1 MDSKQLVNDIVNKR
15 LSKARKTI
23 NEELSN
29 RVLGHIESKR
39 SDVINE
45 AIMSPEA
52 GLATA
57 TAAGV
62 GLATVGAVKGIKGAV
77 KLGKKLHKRFGKKG
91 RLKKRKEKEEKKS
104 GKAKDKYDLAYA
116 KGPAKEI
123 KKQEAKKHKPGRGVE
138 LTDKEKKDNQ
148 KIDDKIE
155 DIKDDFDAEW
165 AAGKGKKAIEK
176 GRLDIKGPTDKAAA
190 DAAKAEK
197 RAKRDA
203 ETEKKETEAKTKE
216 EIGKLTDKLKVAP
229 AGGSLSKA
237 DIDHNKQ
244 IKRDIEDIKN
254 KAAGIDKEG
263 LKSVEDA
270 RRKEDE
276 GLSDEEKEAEAE
288 AKRIEK
294 EKEALDTEIT
304 TRSDEIGKTQSKMN
318 IDAIL
323 GKDAGVRA
331 KQRLQKQ
338 QTALDKLVN
347 ARAELE
353 PPEEEGEEE
362 VEEE

>member
-77 KLGKKLHKRFGKKG
+77 KLGKKLHGRFGRKG

-116 KGPAKEI
+116 KGPAKQI
-123 KKQEAKKHKPGRGVE
+123 KKVEAKKHKPGRGVE

-148 KIDDKIE
+148 KIDVELIKDKYGESICKTKPNCRVDYEGE
-155 DIKDDFDAEW
+155 DIL
-165 AAGKGKKAIEK
+165 IE
-176 GRLDIKGPTDKAAA
+176 
-190 DAAKAEK
+190 
-197 RAKRDA
+197 
-203 ETEKKETEAKTKE
+203 
-216 EIGKLTDKLKVAP
+216 
-229 AGGSLSKA
+229 
-237 DIDHNKQ
+237 
-244 IKRDIEDIKN
+244 
-254 KAAGIDKEG
+254 
-263 LKSVEDA
+263 LKS
-270 RRKEDE
+270 RRNK
-276 GLSDEEKEAEAE
+276 
-288 AKRIEK
+288 
-294 EKEALDTEIT
+294 
-304 TRSDEIGKTQSKMN
+304 
-318 IDAIL
+318 
-323 GKDAGVRA
+323 
-331 KQRLQKQ
+331 
-338 QTALDKLVN
+338 
-347 ARAELE
+347 
-353 PPEEEGEEE
+353 
-362 VEEE
+362 

>member
-52 GLATA
+52 GVA
-57 TAAGV
+57 TAAAAGI
-62 GLATVGAVKGIKGAV
+62 GLAGVGAVKGIKGAV
-77 KLGKKLHKRFGKKG
+77 KLGKKLHGRFGRKG
-91 RLKKRKEKEEKKS
+91 RLKKRKEKEDKKS

-155 DIKDDFDAEW
+155 DIKDDFDAEC

-176 GRLDIKGPTDKAAA
+176 GRLDIKGPTDKASA

-203 ETEKKETEAKTKE
+203 KE

>member
-29 RVLGHIESKR
+29 RVLNHIETRR

-45 AIMSPEA
+45 ALSFEPGVAKAAVAGVAAA
-52 GLATA
+52 GLAG
-57 TAAGV
+57 AGIAK
-62 GLATVGAVKGIKGAV
+62 GVKA
-77 KLGKKLHKRFGKKG
+77 LHKRFGAVG
-91 RLKKRKEKEEKKS
+91 R
-104 GKAKDKYDLAYA
+104 AQA
-116 KGPAKEI
+116 KGDK
-123 KKQEAKKHKPGRGVE
+123 EAKKTDKAKAKKDLAWDKGPGKKVKKLESKLHKPGRGVE

>member
-52 GLATA
+52 GVA
-57 TAAGV
+57 TAAAAGI
-62 GLATVGAVKGIKGAV
+62 GLAGVGAVKGIKGAV
-77 KLGKKLHKRFGKKG
+77 KLGKKLHGRFGRKG

-203 ETEKKETEAKTKE
+203 EPEKKETEA
-216 EIGKLTDKLKVAP
+216 IM
-229 AGGSLSKA
+229 S
-237 DIDHNKQ
+237 
-244 IKRDIEDIKN
+244 
-254 KAAGIDKEG
+254 
-263 LKSVEDA
+263 
-270 RRKEDE
+270 
-276 GLSDEEKEAEAE
+276 
-288 AKRIEK
+288 
-294 EKEALDTEIT
+294 
-304 TRSDEIGKTQSKMN
+304 
-318 IDAIL
+318 
-323 GKDAGVRA
+323 
-331 KQRLQKQ
+331 
-338 QTALDKLVN
+338 
-347 ARAELE
+347 
-353 PPEEEGEEE
+353 
-362 VEEE
+362 